1 MARVAVLSESLINKI
16 AAGEVVERPASAVKE
31 LVENALDAG
40 AKVVRVGLAGGG
52 LDLVSVTDDGSGM
65 SREDAVLSLSRHATS
80 KLRDLDGLFCIRTL
94 GFRGEA
100 LPAIASVSR
109 FSLITSEPGAQMGTR
124 LEVTGGAAV
133 HAEDAPAVS
142 GTRVRA
148 EDLFFNTPARRKFM
162 RAQATEL
169 RHCEEAVIRAALA
182 RPDVAFHVEHDARP
196 LFSSSPCAGDL
207 RERIAQAF
215 GPEIHRHLIEVEERM
230 LGVSVRGFIA
240 SPEYHLAN
248 ARGVYTYV
256 NGRYI
261 RDRALNASIQRA
273 FSDVLPGGRQ
283 PALVLFIELDPREVD
298 MNVHPQKL
306 EVRFQD
312 ARGVSEAVF
321 RAMARGLKAGRAA
334 PPSPDDAGVVGTA
347 QYALAVERFLSRAQ
361 TFAGDGLRP
370 FASDQGAFARADLH
384 RAPAFGEARPDLNQA
399 APPGYFSS
407 LRWIG
412 PLARRFWL
420 FEGPGGSLVVVD
432 PHAAAERVRLIECQR
447 RVAASPPPGGAQ
459 AALFGVTV
467 ELPAPEARLLGRGSA
482 ALQALGVEV
491 EQFGGNAFAV
501 RALPPGLEGA
511 NARQLLI
518 ELAPLLPAEAHPAAN
533 GRIPDALDPAAQ
545 VLACHAALGFG
556 VEASAEARAALMAA
570 LDEGEFRGNCRHGQ
584 IVVADVPLLDLE
596 RRARRL
602 ARDERS

>member
-1 MARVAVLSESLINKI
+1 MSRVAVLSESLINKI

-40 AKVVRVGLAGGG
+40 AKGVRVALSGGG
-52 LDLVSVTDDGSGM
+52 LDRVSVADDGWGM
-65 SREDAVLSLSRHATS
+65 SREDAVMSLGRHATS

-109 FSLITSEPGAQMGTR
+109 FSLTTCEPGAAVGTR
-124 LEVTGGAAV
+124 VQTIGGADLR
-133 HAEDAPAVS
+133 AEDAPAVI
-142 GTRVRA
+142 GTQVRA

-162 RAQATEL
+162 RAESTEL

-182 RPDVAFHVEHDARP
+182 RPDVAFHVEHDGRS
-196 LFSSSPCAGDL
+196 LFSSPACERDL
-207 RERIAQAF
+207 RERIAQAL
-215 GPEIHRHLIEVEERM
+215 GPEVHRHLIEVEERM
-230 LGVSVRGFIA
+230 LGVAVRGFIA

-261 RDRALNASIQRA
+261 RDRAVNASIQRA
-273 FSDVLPGGRQ
+273 FSDALPGGRQ

-312 ARGVSEAVF
+312 ARGVCDAVF
-321 RAMARGLKAGRAA
+321 GALARGLKSGIASSS
-334 PPSPDDAGVVGTA
+334 PSDPRLA
-347 QYALAVERFLSRAQ
+347 QTPEYALAVERFLARAQ
-361 TFAGDGLRP
+361 P
-370 FASDQGAFARADLH
+370 FAAESHHFQSGSENAPFARAELD
-384 RAPAFGEARPDLNQA
+384 RAPAFGEARPNLNQA

-412 PLARRFWL
+412 ALARRFWL

-432 PHAAAERVRLIECQR
+432 PHAAAERVRLIEYQR
-447 RVAASPPPGGAQ
+447 RAESDSTVGRAQ

-467 ELPAPEARLLGRGSA
+467 ELPPPEARLLVRGRAG
-482 ALQALGVEV
+482 LHALGVEV
-491 EQFGGNAFAV
+491 EPFGGSAFAV
-501 RALPPGLEGA
+501 RSLPPGLEGA
-511 NARQLLI
+511 DARELLI
-518 ELAPLLPAEAHPAAN
+518 ELAPVLPADPPRADNGWAPRAWEPAA
-533 GRIPDALDPAAQ
+533 R
-545 VLACHAALGFG
+545 VLACHAARGFG
-556 VEASAEARAALMAA
+556 VDASAEARAALMAG
-570 LDEGEFRGNCRHGQ
+570 LDEGEFRGSCRHGQ
-584 IVVADVPLLDLE
+584 IVVADLPLLDFE
-596 RRARRL
+596 RRARGL
-602 ARDERS
+602 ALEGS